1 MALSHFLA
9 SERRGSNT
17 TRRLTAARGT
27 FRVQLPVLWCKDG
40 GWIHMKHLRESR
52 INTAASPETQL
63 PLMAK
68 AKLTNRENSVWK
80 QEKWVW
86 KDQSTHSPRKQSSE
100 ERQTEA
106 LQPKSAKPLL
116 CSCGG
121 GHRHEGLGCG
131 SFQHQHS
138 ESPSP
143 QRLLSVSWFCVHRC
157 QPQPATVLSRNPAES
172 EHPHPSGAQESHS
185 TQEEGV

>member
-17 TRRLTAARGT
+17 TGRLTAARGT

-52 INTAASPETQL
+52 INTAASSETQL

-80 QEKWVW
+80 QEKWVR

-106 LQPKSAKPLL
+106 LQPVGQASALQLWWRAPAR
-116 CSCGG
+116 GPG
-121 GHRHEGLGCG
+121 V
-131 SFQHQHS
+131 
-138 ESPSP
+138 
-143 QRLLSVSWFCVHRC
+143 RLF
-157 QPQPATVLSRNPAES
+157 PAPAF
-172 EHPHPSGAQESHS
+172 
-185 TQEEGV
+185 